1 MKLLLSLMSHG
12 HWSAQDEL
20 LVFKRTGKLT
30 STRMYRTMSV
40 RSPQTS
46 QLPSLHYSG
55 SREAKSLG
63 SAKGFLH
70 RGFQNVL
77 ASAAEE
83 LLLEVKES
91 ITLPVDCDTWNL

>member
-1 MKLLLSLMSHG
+1 
-12 HWSAQDEL
+12 
-20 LVFKRTGKLT
+20 
-30 STRMYRTMSV
+30 MSV
-40 RSPQTS
+40 PSPQTS
-46 QLPSLHYSG
+46 QLPSLHSG